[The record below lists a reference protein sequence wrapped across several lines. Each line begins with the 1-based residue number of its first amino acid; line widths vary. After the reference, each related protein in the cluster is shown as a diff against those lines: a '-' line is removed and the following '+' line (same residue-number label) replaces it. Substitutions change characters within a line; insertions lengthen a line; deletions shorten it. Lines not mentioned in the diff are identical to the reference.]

1 MKPWILP
8 LAMALGL
15 TACGGS
21 EDSNTDTGN
30 GGSVTPPLAQAPSVE
45 LGPDLQAWNHETLSL
60 KANVT
65 LFNQGN
71 ASYLWQ
77 QTSGPSVK
85 LGGLNSDT
93 LTLDASDLMQDG
105 EIVLSLKVTDGAGL
119 SSEDSLSLKLK
130 DKINAASQSGDAS
143 LIEGLEP
150 KVIARGLK
158 LIQDYRSAQKSFLS
172 TIYQADRVSY
182 DSGQHSQMIQMPL
195 ASRGFPQKQ
204 SFELVRGNQG
214 RLFAAASDLN
224 GQRNAAFGTDI
235 IASMQGGNNLGFE
248 PSMMRLLAWLTGE
261 EQENLAATKQVR
273 LFLISDWSKSRVTSW
288 LTSRY
293 PNWQV
298 SRCEVASE
306 LADCLGEAELVI
318 TGSIEAFDE
327 DEVTARLEALQQ
339 AKTPLLYLHMH
350 AWNSVPLTQTVLG
363 AMGFAM
369 QGPGGPGNY
378 FSPDKADWSDYLA
391 MFSAKPA
398 LSQEAL
404 WLELLQSE
412 SPSFNLANCSDT
424 CDSQFSEEYRS
435 ALSHIRGSI
444 NRLDTEKTAIFD
456 TSEYQLYKYLI
467 LLGDRYRSEIKY
479 PMDVTSTAPMSYLKA
494 LFADS
499 SVYNSRHINPV
510 PADLGN
516 FSRTDFSHVT
526 PVDKTVT
533 MSAKAPFRAAGVY
546 ALPGQTLSVTRTDN
560 SAVETKVFINTQR
573 SGSTHE
579 YASKGYN
586 RPKYLRS
593 PSIGIKPGET
603 LTLTSPYG
611 GPVQIAFSGNDQ
623 PVEFTFNQVGLHP
636 FWRSDKDDLAFT
648 QGLAKG
654 DYDWAE
660 LATEH
665 FEVHSRLT
673 KMQTTMSHEPR
684 WDTPLKMSEAISTF
698 VHNYPHLLAGFKGPG
713 IDSVDEISGFA
724 ASKGWQLDQLDMVKH
739 MNADQPT
746 CGSGCS
752 GNPYDASWSFSPT
765 GHGDIHELGHGLE
778 RGRLRFDGHEG
789 HASTNP
795 YSYYTKSR
803 AYLETGKL
811 PECQS
816 LSIQDEFE
824 VLQASQRQADPFAY
838 VQAANLTSWSSGM
851 ATMLQSMIAAQKQGA
866 LQNGWHLLARLH
878 ILLREF
884 GRAQADEASW
894 LAKRDQLGFSSFDRA
909 SAKALSNND
918 FLMIAMSFSTGLD
931 YRDFYQMWG
940 LATSDAAKAQVASFA
955 YPAVPK
961 SIYVYAPGDYCYG
974 LDLQAV
980 TVDGE
985 HAWPL

>member
-1 MKPWILP
+1 MKPWIL
-8 LAMALGL
+8 AIALGL
-15 TACGGS
+15 SACGGS
-21 EDSNTDTGN
+21 EDSNTDAGN
-30 GGSVTPPLAQAPSVE
+30 GGVVTPPLAQAPSID
-45 LGPDLQAWNHETLSL
+45 LGPDQQIWNNETLSL
-60 KANVT
+60 TANVT
-65 LFNQGN
+65 LFNPGSATYQ
-71 ASYLWQ
+71 WQ
-77 QTSGPSVK
+77 QTQGPEITLS
-85 LGGLNSDT
+85 GLNSDT
-93 LTLDASDLMQDG
+93 LTLNASDLMQDE
-105 EIVLSLKVTDGAGL
+105 EIMVSLTVTDAAGL
-119 SSEDSLSLKLK
+119 SSQDSLTLKLK
-130 DKINAASQSGDAS
+130 DKISAASQSGDAD
-143 LIEGLEP
+143 LIKDLEP

-158 LIQDYRSAQKSFLS
+158 LIQDYRSAHKHFLS

-195 ASRGFPQKQ
+195 ASKGFPINQ
-204 SFELVRGNQG
+204 SFELIRGNQG

-235 IASMQGGNNLGFE
+235 ISSMQGGNNLSFE

-261 EQENLAATKQVR
+261 KQETVAASKQVR
-273 LFLISDWSKSRVTSW
+273 LFLISDWSKSRITTW
-288 LTSRY
+288 LASHY

-306 LADCLGEAELVI
+306 LASCLGEAELVI
-318 TGSIEAFDE
+318 TGSIESFDE
-327 DEVTARLEALQQ
+327 TQVSARLDALQE

-350 AWNSVPLTQTVLG
+350 SWNSVPLTQTVLG

-369 QGPGGPGNY
+369 QGPGGPGNFY
-378 FSPDKADWSDYLA
+378 SPDKADWSDYLA
-391 MFSAKPA
+391 MQAAKPS
-398 LSQEAL
+398 LTQEAL
-404 WLELLQSE
+404 WLELLESE
-412 SPSFNLANCSDT
+412 TPSFNLASCADT
-424 CDSQFSEEYRS
+424 CDPLFSETYRT
-435 ALSHIRGSI
+435 ALSHIQNSI
-444 NRLDTEKTAIFD
+444 KRLDTEKTAIFD

-467 LLGDRYRSEIKY
+467 LLGDRYRSEITY
-479 PMDVTSTAPMSYLKA
+479 PMDVSTTAPMSYLKA

-499 SVYNSRHINPV
+499 SVYNTRHLNPV
-510 PADLGN
+510 PQDLGN
-516 FSRTDFSHVT
+516 FSRTDFSHIS
-526 PVDKTVT
+526 PVDKTVSLT
-533 MSAKAPFRAAGVY
+533 SKAPFRAAGVY
-546 ALPGQTLSVTRTDN
+546 ALPGQTFSIKRTDTN
-560 SAVETKVFINTQR
+560 AVETKVFINTQR

-579 YASKGYN
+579 YASNGYN
-586 RPKYLRS
+586 RPKYLQS
-593 PSIGIKPGET
+593 PAIAIKPGET

-611 GPVQIAFSGNDQ
+611 GPVQIRFSDNDQ
-623 PVEFTFNQVGLHP
+623 IVEFSFSQVGLHP
-636 FWRSDKDDLAFT
+636 FWRDGMDEQSFLQALT
-648 QGLAKG
+648 KG

-660 LATEH
+660 LATAH
-665 FEVHSRLT
+665 FEVHSRLN
-673 KMQTTMSHEPR
+673 KMQETMSKEPM
-684 WDTPLKMSEAISTF
+684 WDTPLKMSQAIGSY

-713 IDSVDEISGFA
+713 IDSVDEIVNFA
-724 ASKGWQLDQLDMVKH
+724 ATKGWQLNQLDMVKH

-778 RGRLRFDGHEG
+778 RKRLRFDGHEG

-803 AYLETGKL
+803 AYIETGKL
-811 PECQS
+811 PQCQG

-851 ATMLQSMIAAQKQGA
+851 ATMLQTMIAAQKQGA

-884 GRAQADEASW
+884 ERAQADETSW
-894 LAKRDQLGFSSFDRA
+894 LAKRDQLGFSHFDLA
-909 SAKALSNND
+909 AAKELSNND

-940 LATSDAAKAQVASFA
+940 LATSEAAKTQVASFA

-961 SIYVYAPGDYCYG
+961 AIYVYAPGDYCYG

-980 TVDGE
+980 AVDGE
-985 HAWPL
+985 QAWPL

>member
-8 LAMALGL
+8 ACIALGL

-21 EDSNTDTGN
+21 EDSNTDAGN
-30 GGSVTPPLAQAPSVE
+30 GGTVTPPLAQAPSVE
-45 LGPDLQAWNHETLSL
+45 LGPDQQTWNHETLSL
-60 KANVT
+60 KASVT
-65 LFNQGN
+65 LFNPGD
-71 ASYLWQ
+71 ASYQWQ
-77 QTSGPSVK
+77 QTKGPEVK
-85 LGGLNSDT
+85 LSGLSSDT
-93 LTLDASDLMQDG
+93 LTLDASELLQD
-105 EIVLSLKVTDGAGL
+105 EEVVLSLKVTDGAGL
-119 SSEDSLSLKLK
+119 SSEDSLTLKLK
-130 DKINAASQSGDAS
+130 DKISAASLSGDAS
-143 LIEGLEP
+143 LIKDLEP
-150 KVIARGLK
+150 KVIARGLT
-158 LIQDYRSAQKSFLS
+158 LIQDYRSAQKSFLN

-195 ASRGFPQKQ
+195 ASKGFPLNQ

-214 RLFAAASDLN
+214 RLFAAASDLQ

-235 IASMQGGNNLGFE
+235 IASMQSGNNLAFE

-261 EQENLAATKQVR
+261 AQENLAATKQVR
-273 LFLISDWSKSRVTSW
+273 LFLISDWSKSRVTDW
-288 LTSRY
+288 LTSHY

-298 SRCEVASE
+298 SRCDVASE
-306 LADCLGEAELVI
+306 LTSCLDEAELVI
-318 TGSIEAFDE
+318 AGSIEAFD
-327 DEVTARLEALQQ
+327 DAEVAARLAALKQT
-339 AKTPLLYLHMH
+339 KTPLLYLHSH
-350 AWNSVPLTQTVLG
+350 SWNSVPLTQTVLG
-363 AMGFAM
+363 TMGFAM

-456 TSEYQLYKYLI
+456 SAEYQLYKYLI
-467 LLGDRYRSEIKY
+467 LLGDSYRSEIQY
-479 PMDVTSTAPMSYLKA
+479 PMDVSSTAPMSYLKA

-499 SVYNSRHINPV
+499 SVYNTRSINPV
-510 PADLGN
+510 PVDLGN

-526 PVDKTVT
+526 PVDKTI
-533 MSAKAPFRAAGVY
+533 SLSSKAPFRAAGVY
-546 ALPGQTLSVTRTDN
+546 ALPGQTFSVKRTDS

-579 YASKGYN
+579 YASQGYN
-586 RPKYLRS
+586 RPKYLQS
-593 PSIGIKPGET
+593 PAIAIKPGET
-603 LTLTSPYG
+603 ITLTSPYG
-611 GPVQIAFSGNDQ
+611 GPVQIRFSANDQ
-623 PVEFTFNQVGLHP
+623 PVEFAFSKVGLHP
-636 FWRSDKDDLAFT
+636 FWRSDKDDQSFT
-648 QGLAKG
+648 QALAKG

-673 KMQTTMSHEPR
+673 KMRETMSHEPR
-684 WDTPLKMSEAISTF
+684 WDTPQKMSQAISQY

-713 IDSVDEISGFA
+713 IDSVDEITNFA

-803 AYLETGKL
+803 AYIETGKL
-811 PECQS
+811 PQCQG

-851 ATMLQSMIAAQKQGA
+851 ATMLQTMVAAQKQGA

-884 GRAQADEASW
+884 ERAQADEASW
-894 LAKRDQLGFSSFDRA
+894 LAKRDQLGFGRFDLA
-909 SAKALSNND
+909 SAKAMSNND

-955 YPAVPK
+955 YPAVAK
-961 SIYVYAPGDYCYG
+961 AIYVYAPGDYCFG
-974 LDLQAV
+974 LDLQSVA
-980 TVDGE
+980 VDGE
-985 HAWPL
+985 QAWPL

>member
-8 LAMALGL
+8 VAIALGL

-21 EDSNTDTGN
+21 EDSNTDAGN
-30 GGSVTPPLAQAPSVE
+30 GGAVTPPLAQAPSVE
-45 LGPDLQAWNHETLSL
+45 LGPDQQTWNHETLSL
-60 KANVT
+60 TASVT
-65 LFNQGN
+65 LFNPGT
-71 ASYLWQ
+71 ASYQWQ

-85 LGGLNSDT
+85 LSGLSSDT
-93 LTLDASDLMQDG
+93 LTLDASDLLQD
-105 EIVLSLKVTDGAGL
+105 EDIVLSLKVTDAAGL
-119 SSEDSLSLKLK
+119 SSEDSLTLKLK
-130 DKINAASQSGDAS
+130 DKISAASQSGDAS

-158 LIQDYRSAQKSFLS
+158 LIQDYRGAQKSFLN

-195 ASRGFPQKQ
+195 ASKGFPLKQ

-214 RLFAAASDLN
+214 RLFAAASDLS

-235 IASMQGGNNLGFE
+235 ISSMQGGNNLGFE
-248 PSMMRLLAWLTGE
+248 PSMMRLLSWLTGE
-261 EQENLAATKQVR
+261 AQANLAATKQVR
-273 LFLISDWSKSRVTSW
+273 LFLISDWSKSRVTNW
-288 LTSRY
+288 LTSHY

-298 SRCEVASE
+298 SRCDVASE
-306 LADCLGEAELVI
+306 LASCLGEAELVI

-327 DEVTARLEALQQ
+327 TEVSTRLEALQQ
-339 AKTPLLYLHMH
+339 AKIPLLYLHMH

-391 MFSAKPA
+391 MQAANPA
-398 LSQEAL
+398 LNQEAL

-412 SPSFNLANCSDT
+412 NPSFNLANCADT

-435 ALSHIRGSI
+435 ALAHIRSSI

-456 TSEYQLYKYLI
+456 SPEYQLYKYLI
-467 LLGDRYRSEIKY
+467 LLGDRYRSEIDY
-479 PMDVTSTAPMSYLKA
+479 PMDVSTTAPMSYLKA

-499 SVYNSRHINPV
+499 SVYNSRRINPV

-526 PVDKTVT
+526 PVDKTVAL
-533 MSAKAPFRAAGVY
+533 SSKAPFRAAGVY
-546 ALPGQTLSVTRTDN
+546 ALPGQTFSVTRTDN
-560 SAVETKVFINTQR
+560 SQVETKVFINTQR
-573 SGSTHE
+573 SGSTQE

-586 RPKYLRS
+586 RPKYLQS
-593 PSIGIKPGET
+593 PAIAIKPGET
-603 LTLTSPYG
+603 ITLTSPYG
-611 GPVQIAFSGNDQ
+611 GPVQIRFNANDL
-623 PVEFTFNQVGLHP
+623 PVEFTFSHVGLHP
-636 FWRSDKDDLAFT
+636 FWRSDKDDQAFI

-665 FEVHSRLT
+665 FEVHSRLN
-673 KMQTTMSHEPR
+673 KMQETMSHEPR
-684 WDTPLKMSEAISTF
+684 WDTPQKMSEAISTF

-713 IDSVDEISGFA
+713 IDSVDEITNFA

-811 PECQS
+811 PECQG
-816 LSIQDEFE
+816 LSIQDEFD

-851 ATMLQSMIAAQKQGA
+851 ATMLQTMIAAQKQGA

-884 GRAQADEASW
+884 ERAQADEASW
-894 LAKRDQLGFSSFDRA
+894 LAKRDQLGFGSFDLA

-980 TVDGE
+980 AVDGE
-985 HAWPL
+985 QAWPL